1 MHISKFVLFQST
13 KNHEYYFH
21 LKAGNGEI
29 ILDSEG
35 YTTKASCLN
44 GIASVKENSQNIDR
58 FKLLIAKNEEHY
70 FNLVAGNG
78 EIIGSSE
85 TYKSKQGRDNGIQS
99 VKRNAPDAE
108 IIDSTIENN
117 QPEPENEITI
127 IINGRPKV
135 VQEKKLSFIEIIK
148 LAFGSYLENDRTVY
162 TMTYKKAVDKHQGS
176 LVLGEEL
183 KIKTGVIINVT
194 STDKS

>member
-1 MHISKFVLFQST
+1 MRKAKFVLFQST
-13 KNHEYYFH
+13 KNDEYYFH

-44 GIASVKENSQNIDR
+44 GIASVKENSQNLKN
-58 FKLLIAKNEEHY
+58 FKLLVAKNGEDY

-78 EIIGSSE
+78 EVIGSSE
-85 TYKSKQGRDNGIQS
+85 TYKSRQGRDNGIES
-99 VKRNAPDAE
+99 VMVNAPSAE
-108 IIDSTIENN
+108 IIDSTTEHN
-117 QPEPENEITI
+117 QSEPENEITI
-127 IINGRPKV
+127 IINGRPKIV
-135 VQEKKLSFIEIIK
+135 REKKLSFIDIIK
-148 LAFGSYLENDRTVY
+148 LAFGSYLDNDRTVY

-183 KIKTGVIINVT
+183 KIKSGVIINVT